1 MSKLNIKF
9 NSLTKLDSLKKKS
22 GIISIINQ
30 DSEKSSVCKRLDL
43 LKLNA
48 CSIEIEY
55 KKLNSN
61 DIIANYKL
69 DIEGEQK
76 CVISLKPVK
85 FLIKEKF
92 TINFY
97 DHKKLELST
106 LEDEFT
112 EPIYN
117 GEVNFSEIAIQ
128 MFSSFLDPYPKINNG
143 NISLES
149 VYKDKSPSN
158 KNKNNPFEVLNNLN
172 K

>member
-1 MSKLNIKF
+1 MNKFKIKF
-9 NSLTKLDSLKKKS
+9 NSVNKLDSLKKKS

-48 CSIEIEY
+48 CSIDIEY

-85 FLIKEKF
+85 FLIKENF

-128 MFSSFLDPYPKINNG
+128 MFSSFLDPYPKSNSG

>member
-1 MSKLNIKF
+1 MNKLKIKF
-9 NSLTKLDSLKKKS
+9 NSVTKLDSLKKKS

-48 CSIEIEY
+48 CFIDIEY

-69 DIEGEQK
+69 NIEGEQK

-85 FLIKEKF
+85 FLIKENF

-128 MFSSFLDPYPKINNG
+128 MLSSFLDPYPKINNG

-149 VYKDKSPSN
+149 VYKDKSSSN

>member
-1 MSKLNIKF
+1 MNKLKIKF
-9 NSLTKLDSLKKKS
+9 NSVTKLDSLKKKS

-30 DSEKSSVCKRLDL
+30 DLEKSSVCKRLDL

-48 CSIEIEY
+48 CSIDIEY

-143 NISLES
+143 NISLER
-149 VYKDKSPSN
+149 VYKVKSPSN

>member
-1 MSKLNIKF
+1 MNKLKIKF
-9 NSLTKLDSLKKKS
+9 NSVTKLDTLKKKS

-30 DSEKSSVCKRLDL
+30 DSEKLSVCKRLDL

-48 CSIEIEY
+48 CFIDIEY

-85 FLIKEKF
+85 FLIKENF

-149 VYKDKSPSN
+149 VYKDKSLST

>member
-117 GEVNFSEIAIQ
+117 GEVNFSDIAIQ

>member
-1 MSKLNIKF
+1 MNKLKIKF
-9 NSLTKLDSLKKKS
+9 NSVTKLDSLKKKS

-30 DSEKSSVCKRLDL
+30 DSEKLSVCKRLDL

-48 CSIEIEY
+48 CFIDIEY

-85 FLIKEKF
+85 FLIKENF

-149 VYKDKSPSN
+149 VYKDKSLST

>member
-1 MSKLNIKF
+1 MNKLKIKF
-9 NSLTKLDSLKKKS
+9 NSVTKLDSLKKKS

-48 CSIEIEY
+48 CSIDIEY

-85 FLIKEKF
+85 FLIKENF

-106 LEDEFT
+106 LEDEFI
-112 EPIYN
+112 EPIYK

>member
-1 MSKLNIKF
+1 MNKLKIKF
-9 NSLTKLDSLKKKS
+9 NSVTKLDSLKKKS

-48 CSIEIEY
+48 CSIDIEY

-61 DIIANYKL
+61 DLIANYKL

-85 FLIKEKF
+85 FLIKENF

-128 MFSSFLDPYPKINNG
+128 IFFSFLDPYPKSNSG

>member
-1 MSKLNIKF
+1 MNKLKIKF
-9 NSLTKLDSLKKKS
+9 KSVTKIDSPKKKS

-30 DSEKSSVCKRLDL
+30 DLEKSSVCKRLDL

-48 CSIEIEY
+48 CSIDIEY

-85 FLIKEKF
+85 FLIKENF

>member
-1 MSKLNIKF
+1 MNKLKIKF
-9 NSLTKLDSLKKKS
+9 NSITKLDSLKKKS
-22 GIISIINQ
+22 GVITIINK
-30 DSEKSSVCKRLDL
+30 DSEKSSICKRLDL
-43 LKLNA
+43 LKLNT
-48 CSIEIEY
+48 CSIDIEY

-61 DIIANYKL
+61 DITAYYKL
-69 DIEGEQK
+69 YVEGEQK

-85 FLIKEKF
+85 FLVKENF
-92 TINFY
+92 TINFC
-97 DHKKLELST
+97 DHKKIELST

-149 VYKDKSPSN
+149 VYKDKSPSD
-158 KNKNNPFEVLNNLN
+158 KNKNNPFEVLNI
-172 K
+172 

>member
-1 MSKLNIKF
+1 M
-9 NSLTKLDSLKKKS
+9 
-22 GIISIINQ
+22 
-30 DSEKSSVCKRLDL
+30 
-43 LKLNA
+43 
-48 CSIEIEY
+48 
-55 KKLNSN
+55 
-61 DIIANYKL
+61 

-85 FLIKEKF
+85 FLIKENF

-97 DHKKLELST
+97 DHKKIELST

-149 VYKDKSPSN
+149 VCSRSP
-158 KNKNNPFEVLNNLN
+158 KCY
-172 K
+172 

>member
-1 MSKLNIKF
+1 MNKLKIKF
-9 NSLTKLDSLKKKS
+9 NSVTKLDSLKKKS

-48 CSIEIEY
+48 CSIDIEY

-61 DIIANYKL
+61 DLIANYKL

-85 FLIKEKF
+85 FFIKENF

-97 DHKKLELST
+97 DHKKIELST

-112 EPIYN
+112 EPIYK

-128 MFSSFLDPYPKINNG
+128 IFFSFLDPYPKSNSG